1 MLRLFHERHGSGR
14 PIVFLHGFGAT
25 SYLWRK
31 IVPALSTRNE
41 LHLIDLKGFG
51 RSPKPRDGRYSIADH
66 AELVLALMFEEK
78 LEHVTLV
85 GHSLGGSVA
94 IVLAHALASSHPDAV
109 RSLVLMSTP
118 TGDERV
124 PLVGKILRN
133 RILGPIVVAIVPT
146 RLQVRWALKSTY
158 YHPDKITEDQVD
170 TYADSLGSP
179 GGKYALLETL
189 RDIDD
194 AAIALLKASSAAIA
208 VPTLLIWGRHDQLVP
223 VSSGQ
228 QLEKVIKRSKLVV
241 IEDTAHTLVE
251 ETPDPVAAA
260 IVAFLDRTD
269 TERPGG

>member
-1 MLRLFHERHGSGR
+1 MKLFHERLGSGR

-41 LHLIDLKGFG
+41 LHLIDLKGYG
-51 RSPKPRDGRYSIADH
+51 RSPKPRDGRYSISDQ
-66 AELVLALMFEEK
+66 AELVLALMSEHK
-78 LEHVTLV
+78 LKHVTLV

-94 IVLAHALASSHPDAV
+94 IVLAHMLAVTHPDAV
-109 RSLVLMSTP
+109 ISLILMSTP

-146 RLQVRWALKSTY
+146 RLQVRWALRSTY

-170 TYADSLGSP
+170 VYSESLGSP

-194 AAIALLKASSAAIA
+194 AAISLLKSSSAAIA
-208 VPTLLIWGRHDQLVP
+208 VPTLLIWGRHDRLVP
-223 VSSGQ
+223 LSSGQ
-228 QLEKVIKRSKLVV
+228 QLEKVIKGSKLVV
-241 IEDTAHTLVE
+241 VEETAHTLVE
-251 ETPDPVAAA
+251 ETPAPVLAA
-260 IVAFLDRTD
+260 IVDFLDRTD
-269 TERPGG
+269 TQ